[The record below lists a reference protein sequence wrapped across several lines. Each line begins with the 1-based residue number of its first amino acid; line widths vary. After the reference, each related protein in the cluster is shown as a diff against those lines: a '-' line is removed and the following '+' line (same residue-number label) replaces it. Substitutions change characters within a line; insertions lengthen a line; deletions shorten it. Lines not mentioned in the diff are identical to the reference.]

1 MSCSTIVNS
10 RNDAFAIPQF
20 TDQTSL
26 SGTAIDAEN
35 AFVSSAFPG
44 CSAGGNYGSSFAH
57 VAVSVLTIS
66 SSTHV
71 GQATPAPSA
80 VPVAQSPT
88 IPATKTA
95 SQLAK
100 SPPSSKPA
108 PPESTNDAP
117 PQSEN
122 PVPPKSA
129 NPAPPQ
135 SANGASQS
143 SSTVPPPSIN
153 AAPPQSVKSAPPQST
168 NAASP
173 QTTNAAPTRSSN
185 AAPPQTSNATPPQS
199 ATHIVIGGTTSVL
212 SPPPAL
218 SPPSAPVI
226 TVNSQPVQ
234 ANSAGQYTADGQ
246 TLAAGSPTIVTGQ
259 AISLA
264 PSGNAITPI
273 SLAPS
278 ASQIAIGTSTIK
290 LSSSAT
296 SSGGFG
302 GVIMGGFSS
311 AGTVATRS
319 GLVTGGVITPTGV
332 AGITGTTGAGT
343 SAMAFTGGASG
354 RFGAGR
360 GVWGAL
366 VMVVVWWYLG

>member
-1 MSCSTIVNS
+1 
-10 RNDAFAIPQF
+10 
-20 TDQTSL
+20 
-26 SGTAIDAEN
+26 
-35 AFVSSAFPG
+35 
-44 CSAGGNYGSSFAH
+44 
-57 VAVSVLTIS
+57 
-66 SSTHV
+66 
-71 GQATPAPSA
+71 
-80 VPVAQSPT
+80 
-88 IPATKTA
+88 
-95 SQLAK
+95 
-100 SPPSSKPA
+100 
-108 PPESTNDAP
+108 
-117 PQSEN
+117 
-122 PVPPKSA
+122 
-129 NPAPPQ
+129 
-135 SANGASQS
+135 
-143 SSTVPPPSIN
+143 
-153 AAPPQSVKSAPPQST
+153 
-168 NAASP
+168 
-173 QTTNAAPTRSSN
+173 
-185 AAPPQTSNATPPQS
+185 
-199 ATHIVIGGTTSVL
+199 VIGGTTSVL
-212 SPPPAL
+212 SRPPAV

-226 TVNSQPVQ
+226 TINSQLVQ

-246 TLAAGSPTIVTGQ
+246 TLAAGSPIIVTGQ

-311 AGTVATRS
+311 GGTVATRS